1 MLRSDSSFAE
11 NVKNWLDSNEDT
23 SDATFMIVGFLSA
36 ITILVAAFWVEWVRP
51 LALLLIFY
59 LVYLITLLRVF
70 DTNIMPLLPLFAIS
84 IGVVLQTGALLLHKY
99 VTDKTTR
106 YGLYAVVAIPLFIV
120 FTATYIQRSEIYSV
134 NQVEEQIRATDWLR
148 THAEFESVI
157 VTDNYA
163 FVDLRETIPNT
174 HYYWTVDNDPE
185 VRNEVLQDNW
195 CNIDFVLTTPQ
206 MLEDMDANRL
216 RLIETAY
223 INSTL
228 LRSYENNG
236 WPIEIREV
244 NKRNCNIPFQ

>member
-1 MLRSDSSFAE
+1 
-11 NVKNWLDSNEDT
+11 
-23 SDATFMIVGFLSA
+23 
-36 ITILVAAFWVEWVRP
+36 
-51 LALLLIFY
+51 
-59 LVYLITLLRVF
+59 VYLITLLRVF